1 VLLSP
6 EVKQL
11 GCEVDLSPA
20 YSVEAKNDWSCT
32 ATPPVCLFGLER
44 DSFTFTDIK
53 TIVTCCAGL
62 CHLIDFGCRPV
73 CTLLKFASPSG

>member
-11 GCEVDLSPA
+11 GFEVDLSPV
-20 YSVEAKNDWSCT
+20 YSVEVMNEWSCT
-32 ATPPVCLFGLER
+32 ATPPVCLFGVER
-44 DSFTFTDIK
+44 DSCAFTDIE
-53 TIVTCCAGL
+53 TIVTCRAGL
-62 CHLIDFGCRPV
+62 CHLIDFGCRPI